1 MATNVGI
8 VVSEFNYDISSMM
21 LERAKEHAKL
31 LGMNVAAVE
40 AVPGAY
46 DMPLLV
52 KKLLSRKDI
61 DGVATVGA
69 IIQGDTKHDEVI
81 GSQIARKLMD
91 LALEFNKP
99 VGLGISGPGQT
110 RAQATSRIDDYA
122 KRAIE
127 TVAKLSK

>member
-1 MATNVGI
+1 MASNVGI

-31 LGMNVAAVE
+31 LGMNVVAVE
-40 AVPGAY
+40 VVPGAY
-46 DMPLLV
+46 DMPLVV